1 MLFIEPRY
9 FLFFAIVFSIYWTL
23 RSNRA
28 RKCVLLVASYVF
40 YGAWDP
46 RFLLLLAFSTL
57 FDFVTGLKVEQ
68 SQSETARRWLIT
80 FCVSVNL
87 GLLFV
92 FKYFNFFADSFV
104 SLLHLSGIPA
114 NPVTIRV
121 ILPVGI
127 SFYTFQSLSYTLDIY
142 RRHLRARTSLLDY
155 ATFVGFFPQLVAGP
169 IVRAYDF
176 LPQLDRPRIFADVP
190 FRQALILFG
199 FGFIKKACVS
209 DTVAPYV
216 DAVFADPSQYA
227 GTSVVLAVVLYA
239 IQIYCDFSGYTDMAI
254 ASAGLLG
261 YRLTINFAHPYFASG
276 VTEFWRR
283 WHISLS
289 TWLRDYLY
297 ISLGGNR
304 GGKLLTY
311 RNLMLTMVL
320 GGLWHGA
327 SWNFVIWGTLH
338 GLALVVEREFSAWR
352 QRLGLTGEFRPLT
365 VALTFWWVCFA
376 WIFFRAS
383 SLASAATITHAFA
396 LPMGGGNLQ
405 LGFGLV
411 LAVAALALVHWLE
424 SRRIISE
431 ALMALPRPA
440 FYAAAGACAGLI
452 PAFVPLVYRPFIYF
466 QF

>member
-1 MLFIEPRY
+1 MLFVEPRY

-28 RKCVLLVASYVF
+28 RKAVLLVASYVF
-40 YGAWDP
+40 YGAWDW
-46 RFLLLLAFSTL
+46 RFLLLLAFSTA

-68 SQSETARRWLIT
+68 SSNPRTRRLLIT
-80 FCVSVNL
+80 FSVCVNL

-92 FKYFNFFADSFV
+92 FKYFNFFADSFTG
-104 SLLHLSGIPA
+104 LLHAAGLPA
-114 NPVTIRV
+114 DPVMLKV

-127 SFYTFQSLSYTLDIY
+127 SFYTFQSLSYTIDIY
-142 RRHLRARTSLLDY
+142 RGRLRARRSLLDY

-176 LPQLDRPRIFADVP
+176 LPQLDRARSFADVP
-190 FRQALILFG
+190 VREALVLFG
-199 FGFIKKACVS
+199 FGFIKKACIS
-209 DTVAPYV
+209 DNVAPYV
-216 DAVFADPSQYA
+216 DMVFADPGHYTA
-227 GTSVVLAVVLYA
+227 GSIAISVVLYA

-261 YRLTINFAHPYFASG
+261 YRLTKNFAHPYFADG
-276 VTEFWRR
+276 VTDFWRR

-289 TWLRDYLY
+289 SWLRDYLY

-304 GGKLLTY
+304 GGTLMTY
-311 RNLMLTMVL
+311 RNLMLTMIL

-338 GLALVVEREFSAWR
+338 GLALVVEREIAR
-352 QRLGLTGEFRPLT
+352 ARRHLGFVAELPALTI
-365 VALTFWWVCFA
+365 ALTFGWVCLA
-376 WIFFRAS
+376 WIFFRAPSLS
-383 SLASAATITHAFA
+383 SA
-396 LPMGGGNLQ
+396 LGMARSVLTLSSPGSLELNPSLILVIAG
-405 LGFGLV
+405 LGF
-411 LAVAALALVHWLE
+411 VHWLE
-424 SRRIISE
+424 SRRLISN
-431 ALMALPRPA
+431 ALAALSAPA
-440 FYAAAGACAGLI
+440 FYATAGACAGLI